1 MNVVMSV
8 ISFLLF
14 SAAILFPI
22 CQLLT
27 KKLKAPDFVQ
37 NVIYFLLISLFFS
50 NASGVVDRPYH
61 LIPFMTA
68 KPVLLKTNSEQSIP
82 DTLTNNMCML
92 LTLMAAMIIL
102 YTIIRLGFQLKA
114 WVKGSYLDAIT
125 NYAAFF
131 LYHLAILAVC
141 LVTVL
146 VFGYGQLFLFCNY
159 SSGEI
164 MMSVQELVSAF
175 RNDGMSILCFS
186 YQIYMFYFLIMTAGV
201 FIARRFQLGS
211 KDE

>member
-27 KKLKAPDFVQ
+27 KKLKAPDFLQ
-37 NVIYFLLISLFFS
+37 NVIYFLMIGLFFA
-50 NASGVVDRPYH
+50 NSGIADKPYH
-61 LIPFMTA
+61 VIPFMTT
-68 KPVLLKTNSEQSIP
+68 KPALVETDSVRSIP

-102 YTIIRLGFQLKA
+102 YTIIRLGFQLKV

-131 LYHLAILAVC
+131 LYHLAILVVC
-141 LVTVL
+141 LVTIP
-146 VFGYGQLFLFCNY
+146 VFGYGQLFFFCNY
-159 SSGEI
+159 TSGEI

-186 YQIYMFYFLIMTAGV
+186 YQIYMTFFLAITAGV